1 MELTIAGPARHAW
14 RDGDVVT
21 TGAFVQE
28 FRYPTQPNRPSED
41 EDLDLRVPGVTRSRT
56 FALMPPG
63 AVDGV
68 NHRWASTACLAR
80 RGRRDD
86 RGLRSR
92 ISISNRPS
100 EDQDV
105 RAPAI
110 VGPGS
115 PLLSTG
121 CHGRCETNAGTP
133 LGMLGETGTIFRSG
147 PSVKIFACQPCPPAG
162 AGAGAPPPPETP
174 TSPPDNSPPDDACE
188 RDMPWALFVMLSGVP
203 TVSCHKR
210 Q

>member
-80 RGRRDD
+80 RGRRYD

-92 ISISNRPS
+92 ISISDPTKPTFRRP
-100 EDQDV
+100 
-105 RAPAI
+105 R
-110 VGPGS
+110 
-115 PLLSTG
+115 
-121 CHGRCETNAGTP
+121 
-133 LGMLGETGTIFRSG
+133 RSG
-147 PSVKIFACQPCPPAG
+147 TGDRRPRLPLVVYRVPWKVRNQRGDTPRHARGDGDDFSFGAFGQDFRLPTVPAG
-162 AGAGAPPPPETP
+162 RRRCRSTATAGDTH
-174 TSPPDNSPPDDACE
+174 
-188 RDMPWALFVMLSGVP
+188 LSA
-203 TVSCHKR
+203 R
-210 Q
+210 QLPSRRRL

>member
-28 FRYPTQPNRPSED
+28 FRFPTQP
-41 EDLDLRVPGVTRSRT
+41 
-56 FALMPPG
+56 
-63 AVDGV
+63 
-68 NHRWASTACLAR
+68 
-80 RGRRDD
+80 
-86 RGLRSR
+86 
-92 ISISNRPS
+92 NRPS

-115 PLLSTG
+115 PLLFTG